1 MIRDKATSTAKAKF
15 EEYVNS
21 NGDGFAEKVKEEW
34 EKAKP
39 AFLAQEG
46 DMHGVFSFQWYA
58 KEHAGLSEDVLK
70 DTLAT
75 MDDFKNEMN
84 HVNVHKFHA
93 KKPEECKFEVVI
105 VYGNLRDEMYTEMIT
120 EHKAKKRR
128 IEEEPVKKEEGEVA

>member
-46 DMHGVFSFQWYA
+46 DMHGVFSFGWLA

-70 DTLAT
+70 DTLAA
-75 MDDFKNEMN
+75 MDDFKNEMT

-93 KKPEECKFEVVI
+93 KRPEECKFEVVI
-105 VYGNLRDEMYTEMIT
+105 IYGNLRDEMYTEMIT

-128 IEEEPVKKEEGEVA
+128 IEEAPVKKEGEVA